1 MPASVNF
8 FDSNIILYAL
18 SEDEDKAAKA
28 IDLMAQGGAISIQVL
43 NEVTNVARGK
53 YKYDWRMIDRLW
65 DGLLPNMQ
73 TYALEIQH
81 HVRARELAERYNFH
95 IFDATILA
103 SALLAGCS
111 LIYSE
116 DMQHGQAIDGRLTIC
131 NPFI

>member
-1 MPASVNF
+1 MPASGNF

-18 SEDEDKAAKA
+18 SEDEKKATRA
-28 IDLMAQGGAISIQVL
+28 IDLMAHGGMISIQVL

-53 YKYDWRMIDRLW
+53 YRYDWRMIDRLW
-65 DGLLPNMQ
+65 EGLLPSLQ
-73 TYALEIQH
+73 THAIELKH
-81 HVRARELAERYNFH
+81 HVKARELAERYHFH

-111 LIYSE
+111 HVYSE
-116 DMQHGQAIDGRLTIC
+116 DMQHGQAIENQLTIC